1 MDKIAQKAIK
11 EADKANAKWLLGIF
25 NKALKHQ
32 SFPSEQEVAKF
43 ELVLKELP
51 ATRRQSRTIMLQVNQ
66 AQKNYGTPSTF

>member
-32 SFPSEQEVAKF
+32 SFPSE
-43 ELVLKELP
+43 
-51 ATRRQSRTIMLQVNQ
+51 
-66 AQKNYGTPSTF
+66 